1 VTFERINF
9 WITNRIPRR
18 RATRLIGRLS
28 RIEHPLFCRLAL
40 AVWQWF
46 GGDLLL
52 HEARKTRFASVHD
65 CFIRE
70 LKEGARPIDSH
81 SDALISPCDGIV
93 MACGRIDDRLLI
105 QAKGRSYTLDD
116 LLIHPD
122 LVARHRQG
130 AYVTLRLTSTMYHRF
145 HAPDAGEINEV
156 IYVAGD
162 TWNVNGPAL
171 ARIPALY
178 CKNERAILP
187 MWLASGEP
195 LTLVPVAAILVGS
208 IHLHCLD
215 VLLNLQYRGPNR
227 ISCRGAWRRGDELG
241 YFHHGSTIV
250 VLASGTIDV
259 CENVRDGSVV
269 RMGQPQLMRN
279 RTRE

>member
-1 VTFERINF
+1 VTLERINF
-9 WITNRIPRR
+9 WITNQIPRR
-18 RATRLIGRLS
+18 QATRLMGRLS
-28 RIEHPLFCRLAL
+28 RIEHPLFCRVAL

-46 GGDLLL
+46 GGDLHL
-52 HEARKTRFASVHD
+52 HEARKTSFTSVHD

-70 LKEGARPIDSH
+70 LKEGVRPIDSD
-81 SDALISPCDGIV
+81 SDVLVSPCDGIV
-93 MACGRIDDRLLI
+93 MARGRIEDHLLI

-122 LVARHRQG
+122 LAARHRQG

-145 HAPDAGEINEV
+145 HAPDAGEIDEV

-162 TWNVNGPAL
+162 TWNVNAPAL
-171 ARIPALY
+171 ARIPDLY
-178 CKNERAILP
+178 CRNERVIVP
-187 MWLASGEP
+187 MRLASGES

-215 VLLNLQYRGPNR
+215 VLLNLRYRGPNR
-227 ISCRGAWRRGDELG
+227 ISCSSVWRRGEELG

-250 VLASGTIDV
+250 VLASGAIDL
-259 CENVRDGSVV
+259 CEDVREGSVV
-269 RMGQPQLMRN
+269 RMGQPLLIRN
-279 RTRE
+279 RSRV